1 MYPGININE
10 QQHAPPRGEEK
21 QTGHISELVFLGN
34 SRIANFHD
42 FQYANSQDLVDE
54 ILGFRTIFEN
64 IYLNTNLHILK
75 NHPGLEFETKKD
87 KIIVFTDLCGDIEN
101 WVSYQ
106 DWQEDIVDTFVDGAL
121 LFKLYTQALIE
132 ADLYDPTV
140 I

>member
-1 MYPGININE
+1 
-10 QQHAPPRGEEK
+10 
-21 QTGHISELVFLGN
+21 
-34 SRIANFHD
+34 
-42 FQYANSQDLVDE
+42 
-54 ILGFRTIFEN
+54 
-64 IYLNTNLHILK
+64 
-75 NHPGLEFETKKD
+75 LEFETKKD